1 MIGNDATKE
10 RLRKWAR
17 AFNNE
22 PQRLIADAKND
33 DS

>member
-10 RLRKWAR
+10 RLRKWAK
-17 AFNNE
+17 AFNYE
-22 PQRLIADAKND
+22 PQRLAPDAKND

>member
-17 AFNNE
+17 AFNHE
-22 PQRLIADAKND
+22 PQRLIPDAKND

>member
-10 RLRKWAR
+10 RLRKWAKGCGYK
-17 AFNNE
+17 
-22 PQRLIADAKND
+22 PKRLIPDAKND